1 MLLKY
6 EDDGTM
12 TVDVCYTHY
21 GHEIELQHVW
31 LSKTKRQQLVAKMQQ
46 GVPRERILNDIREGV
61 TKDQFLREHL
71 VEKKDL
77 FNIQSAFGLKDYQ
90 RHQNDLDSVLA
101 WITEWNQ
108 SPDTNPI
115 LLQNFQDSCLDGYDL
130 PKEDI
135 VLVIQSLFQ
144 KSMLEK
150 FGASDVCCDSIHGT
164 NGYDFLLTTLLVID
178 EYGEGFPAAWCISNH
193 EDFKTMCTFFCEI
206 KKNTGTI
213 KASWFMSDVAPQFYT
228 AWVGVMDDCPRPKKL
243 LCTWHVDR
251 EVTKE
256 LRKKIGGL
264 QTEVEV
270 YKMFRTVL
278 EQTSETLFE
287 ESLRGF
293 IRRLSLPSKTASFRK
308 YFEQEWVSRK
318 QEWAYCLRVGLGVNT
333 NMFVEAFHKVFKYQY
348 LKGKSN
354 KRLGNLLLNLLKYV
368 RDKTFDRLIR
378 LTKGKVT
385 SRLSVIHERHLRS
398 LTLPTASVKV
408 EEDDTWEV
416 LGQDGISRYKV
427 SKLMSA
433 CKEQTASLSALSVES
448 ACIFMSAIVRT
459 V

>member
-6 EDDGTM
+6 EDDGTI

-31 LSKTKRQQLVAKMQQ
+31 LSKTKRQELAAKMQQ

-61 TKDQFLREHL
+61 TEDQFLREHL

-77 FNIQSAFGLKDYQ
+77 FNIQRAFGLKDYQ

-101 WITEWNQ
+101 WITEWNR
-108 SPDTNPI
+108 SPDTDPI
-115 LLQNFQDSCLDGYDL
+115 LLQKFQGSCLHGYDL
-130 PKEDI
+130 LKEDI
-135 VLVIQSLFQ
+135 ILVIQSPFQ

-150 FGASDVCCDSIHGT
+150 CGAGGVCCDSTHGT
-164 NGYDFLLTTLLVID
+164 NGYDFVLTTLLVTD
-178 EYGEGFPAAWCISNH
+178 ESGEGFPAAWCISNH
-193 EDFKTMCTFFCEI
+193 EDFTTMCTFFREI
-206 KKNTGTI
+206 KKSTGTI
-213 KASWFMSDVAPQFYT
+213 KASWFMSDVAPQFYN

-251 EVTKE
+251 AVTKE
-256 LRKKIGGL
+256 LRKKIGDL

-278 EQTSETLFE
+278 EQTSEILFE

-293 IRRLSLPSKTASFRK
+293 IRRLSLSSKTASFRK

-318 QEWAYCLRVGLGVNT
+318 QEWAYCFRVGLGINT

-354 KRLGNLLLNLLKYV
+354 KRLDNLLLNLLKYV
-368 RDKTFDRLIR
+368 RDKTFDRLIK

-398 LTLPTASVKV
+398 LTLPTASFKA

-416 LGQDGISRYKV
+416 LGEDGISRYKV
-427 SKLMSA
+427 SKLMST
-433 CKEQTASLSALSVES
+433 CKEQNCQLK
-448 ACIFMSAIVRT
+448 
-459 V
+459 